1 MMAMGF
7 IQAAGKALSK
17 TALILDDIPVA
28 AANLIEVEV
37 KNPGAP
43 LENLPTPHK
52 GRPMSEGEFY
62 LKAAGA
68 SLVPKAAV
76 ALALGGAAAA
86 LSFAGGA
93 AVLTYGLVPL
103 AFWLCGKSAEK
114 DDDGGED
121 DNKKEGRL
129 WTDGMMNVFPGAKK
143 FLGRLPAKH
152 RRILGRTIQMDVA
165 LEMEMMTLAAVAL
178 GASGLAMAGA
188 AGIAATVGLVPV
200 VALAATGIV
209 WGTAYGV
216 RQLRNLI
223 GKNQKKID
231 AGQRQETRFDRAL
244 KFIDKKI
251 DPTFS
256 LVGKLALMSIG
267 GALIISHGLIP
278 LVPLALPHLSAAA
291 PAVQSAVHLFN
302 ALPDMAQLAIATP
315 VGYGLGKFVYNPII
329 APLLRAP
336 GLIAKKLSGGKKQK
350 PAAAK
355 ESFKPPQPATGP
367 LKPVVPPSGT
377 LKSAFEEGKGAHP
390 AANDTRPPEAGRGAF
405 KYG

>member
-1 MMAMGF
+1 MVYKMAIGI

-43 LENLPTPHK
+43 PENLPKPHK

-68 SLVPKAAV
+68 SLVPKTAI
-76 ALALGGAAAA
+76 ALALGGAAAG
-86 LSFAGGA
+86 LSFVGGA

-103 AFWLCGKSAEK
+103 AFWLCGKSAESEADEEK
-114 DDDGGED
+114 DD
-121 DNKKEGRL
+121 KKEGRL
-129 WTDGMMNVFPGAKK
+129 WTDGMMGVFPGAKK

-152 RRILGRTIQMDVA
+152 RCILGRTIQMDVA

-209 WGTAYGV
+209 WSTAYGV
-216 RQLRNLI
+216 RKLRNVI

-231 AGQRQETRFDRAL
+231 AGTRKETRFDRVL

-251 DPTFS
+251 DPTFG

-267 GALIISHGLIP
+267 GALIISHGLLP

-291 PAVQSAVHLFN
+291 APLVQSAAHIFN

-315 VGYGLGKFVYNPII
+315 IGYGLGKFVYNPVI
-329 APLLRAP
+329 APILRAP
-336 GLIAKKLSGGKKQK
+336 GHVAKKIFGGKKKQIVTSAVTPPAAPVVTRVQASGTLTSSFTADK
-350 PAAAK
+350 GAQQAANTQPPAAA
-355 ESFKPPQPATGP
+355 PRA
-367 LKPVVPPSGT
+367 V
-377 LKSAFEEGKGAHP
+377 
-390 AANDTRPPEAGRGAF
+390 
-405 KYG
+405 KYAS